1 MKWQTMRDL
10 DMDIKVSVRAGK
22 REKIMKNVKV
32 YKLNFDKTWS
42 LAKEF
47 DEKVTCVAIADGNYA
62 VVLAE
67 EDYFGKLVYLY
78 DMNQYKIEILPQEN

>member
-1 MKWQTMRDL
+1 
-10 DMDIKVSVRAGK
+10 
-22 REKIMKNVKV
+22 MKNVKV

-42 LAKEF
+42 LTKEF
-47 DEKVTCVAIADGNYA
+47 YEKVTCVAIADGYYA

-78 DMNQYKIEILPQEN
+78 DMNQYKVEILPQETDI

>member
-1 MKWQTMRDL
+1 
-10 DMDIKVSVRAGK
+10 
-22 REKIMKNVKV
+22 MKNVKV

-47 DEKVTCVAIADGNYA
+47 DEKITCVAIADGNYA

-78 DMNQYKIEILPQEN
+78 DMNQYKIEILPQENWLLKELCR